1 MPLLEAMKWRRL
13 TGERARRRFRAN
25 LFGQDLTG
33 TRESL
38 AALVL
43 SSIAATAAGVLLAAL
58 TDTLE
63 RLPGLLVLVPAA
75 IGMRGNI
82 FGALGSRLAT
92 TIHAGTYRPTVRS
105 DTVVGQNIAAVAVL
119 TLATAVLLG
128 VITKVLAPIFGLT
141 STISLADLVVVST
154 VGAVLASVV
163 VLLATLGLASGT
175 TRYGWDLD
183 NVSAPLIST
192 VGDFVT
198 LPALFM
204 AGALV
209 SLRVITPVI
218 AVVAVVF
225 GAVTLAYAWWRGQ
238 DILRNILRD
247 SLPVLSLTGVILVV
261 AGVVIEHRLE
271 AFTNYKAVL
280 VLVPA
285 CLATAGAIGGILS
298 SRLSTKFHLGVIEP
312 SAFPSRSARR
322 DLLFGFALAVP
333 VFAFNGI
340 LAHLAALALN
350 FSSPGLLRAVA
361 VSMIGGMLAT
371 VLAAAIAYYGT
382 AVANRVGI
390 DPDTLGI
397 PLVTSTVDLGGA
409 ASLVLAVGWMGLS

>member
-1 MPLLEAMKWRRL
+1 MKWRHL
-13 TGERARRRFRAN
+13 EGERARRRFRTS

-38 AALVL
+38 IALVI
-43 SSIAATAAGVLLAAL
+43 SSIAATAAGLLLAGL
-58 TDTLE
+58 TGTLE

-92 TIHAGTYRPTVRS
+92 CIHTGTYRPTVRS

-119 TLATAVLLG
+119 TLVTAVLLG

-192 VGDFVT
+192 IGDFVT
-198 LPALFM
+198 LPALFA

-209 SLRVITPVI
+209 SLRVITPVVAI
-218 AVVAVVF
+218 VAVVVS
-225 GAVTLAYAWWRGQ
+225 AATLAYAWWRGQ
-238 DILRNILRD
+238 DILRHILHD
-247 SLPVLSLTGVILVV
+247 SLPVLVLTGAILVV

-271 AFTNYKAVL
+271 AFTKYQAVL

-285 CLATAGAIGGILS
+285 CLATAGSIGGILS

-312 SAFPSRSARR
+312 SAFPPRSARR
-322 DLLFGFALAVP
+322 DLLFGFAVAVP
-333 VFAFNGI
+333 VFAFNGV

-350 FSSPGLLRAVA
+350 FTSPGLFRAVA

-382 AVANRVGI
+382 AVANRIGI

-409 ASLVLAVGWMGLS
+409 ASLVLAVGWVGLS

>member
-1 MPLLEAMKWRRL
+1 MKWRRL
-13 TGERARRRFRAN
+13 SGERARRRFRVS
-25 LFGQDLTG
+25 LLGRDLTG

-38 AALVL
+38 AALFV

-105 DTVVGQNIAAVAVL
+105 DTVVGQNIAAAAVL
-119 TLATAVLLG
+119 TLVTAVLLG
-128 VITKVLAPIFGLT
+128 VLTKVLAPIFGLT
-141 STISLADLVVVST
+141 STISLADLIVVST

-163 VLLATLGLASGT
+163 VLMATLGLASGT

-198 LPALFM
+198 LPALFA

-209 SLRVITPVI
+209 SLRVITPLL
-218 AVVAVVF
+218 AVVAVVVSA
-225 GAVTLAYAWWRGQ
+225 AVLGFAWLRGR

-247 SLPVLSLTGVILVV
+247 SLLVLSLTSVIMVV
-261 AGVVIEHRLE
+261 TGVVIEHQLE

-280 VLVPA
+280 ILVPA

-298 SRLSTKFHLGVIEP
+298 SRLSTKFHLGVIEA
-312 SAFPSRSARR
+312 SALPPRSARR

-333 VFAFNGI
+333 MFAFNGV
-340 LAHLAALALN
+340 LAHLAATVLG
-350 FSSPGLLRAVA
+350 FSSPGLIRAVA
-361 VSMIGGMLAT
+361 VSMIGGLLAT
-371 VLAAAIAYYGT
+371 LLAAAIAYYGT
-382 AVANRVGI
+382 AVANRINI

-409 ASLVLAVGWMGLS
+409 AALVLAASWLGLT